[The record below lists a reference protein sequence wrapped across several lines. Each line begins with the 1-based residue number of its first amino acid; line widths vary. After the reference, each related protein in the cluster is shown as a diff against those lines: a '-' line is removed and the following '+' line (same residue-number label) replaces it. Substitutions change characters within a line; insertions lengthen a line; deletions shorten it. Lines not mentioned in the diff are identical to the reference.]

1 MKHSYQYLKGHTIIC
16 KVAFMLLC
24 VLILSSCEKYV
35 DIKKSSNQ
43 ALIETANDC
52 QLLLDNYGVMNTGY
66 PSDGEASADDYYL
79 TDDGY
84 LSTSLTQTDR
94 DRYTWAPSGIRPGA
108 AQWVNP
114 YKTVYYAN
122 LVLETVEELKLKGS
136 ADVTVLNNL
145 RGSALFFRS
154 FCFWQIAQLYAK
166 PYSAAS
172 AEQDPGI
179 PLRLSSDINDKSERG
194 TVSQTYAR
202 IVQDLQEA
210 VSLLQP
216 TSSVATRPNKASAYA
231 MLARTYLSMEDYAQ
245 AQASANASLQ
255 LNSQLIDYNTL
266 DVNSYTPFFPRFN
279 KEVLFHSLMEQQP
292 ALNPNDI
299 AKINLD
305 LVNTYSANDLR
316 RSIFL
321 KQNSGDNTGSYRF
334 TGNYE
339 PATSALFFNGL
350 AVDEMYLVRA
360 EGYARAGNATAAMGD
375 LNTLLRTRWKT
386 STYVDM
392 TAVDGTDALN
402 KVVAERRKEL
412 LMRGLRW
419 TDLRRLNK
427 DSRFART
434 LSRSAQGTTY
444 TLPPNDIRYTLL
456 IPQEVINNSSIS
468 QNPR

>member
-16 KVAFMLLC
+16 RVASMLLC

-43 ALIETANDC
+43 ALIETASDC
-52 QLLLDNYGVMNTGY
+52 QLLLDNYGVMNTGF

-84 LSTSLTQTDR
+84 LSSSLTQTDR
-94 DRYTWAPSGIRPGA
+94 DRHTWAPSGIRPGA

-122 LVLETVEELKLKGS
+122 LVLETVEELKSKGS

-145 RGSALFFRS
+145 RGAALFFRS

-194 TVSQTYAR
+194 TVAQTYAR

-216 TSSVATRPNKASAYA
+216 TSTVPTRPNKAAAYA

-245 AQASANASLQ
+245 AQASADASLQ
-255 LNSQLIDYNTL
+255 INNQLIDYNTL

-321 KQNSGDNTGSYRF
+321 KPNSGDNTGSYRF

-350 AVDEMYLVRA
+350 AVDEMYLIRA
-360 EGYARAGNATAAMGD
+360 EGYARAGNVTASMGD
-375 LNTLLRTRWKT
+375 LNTLLRTRWKIG
-386 STYVDM
+386 TYVDM
-392 TAVDGTDALN
+392 AAVDGTDALN

-427 DSRFART
+427 DTRFART
-434 LSRSAQGTTY
+434 LSRSAQETTY

-456 IPQEVINNSSIS
+456 IPQEVINNSQIS